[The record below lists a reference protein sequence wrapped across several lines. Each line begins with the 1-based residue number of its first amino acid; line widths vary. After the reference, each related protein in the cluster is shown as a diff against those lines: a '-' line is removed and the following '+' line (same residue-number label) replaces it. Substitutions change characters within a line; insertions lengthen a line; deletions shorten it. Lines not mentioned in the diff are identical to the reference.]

1 MPELTYQR
9 HTQSVLLR
17 ADCLARRGVRST
29 PAPPFDFSLPHRL
42 LWGSFYVH
50 CQAHAQEAL
59 R

>member
-1 MPELTYQR
+1 MPELIRQR

-29 PAPPFDFSLPHRL
+29 PAPPFGFSLPHRL
-42 LWGSFYVH
+42 LWGSFYVQ
-50 CQAHAQEAL
+50 CRTVAQEAL